1 MFHYTAGYYGQTK
14 KFTAPKLRSGIS
26 FH

>member
-1 MFHYTAGYYGQTK
+1 MFHYTAGYSGQTK
-14 KFTAPKLRSGIS
+14 KFTAPKLSSGIS